1 MAIDLGVM
9 IHWEPARFTAA
20 ELRPMITW
28 IGPVI
33 LMTAAMC
40 RSSRGRCCSRG
51 AWRRPWIRWVM
62 LIGRA
67 AAAYRF
73 DSALDPLV
81 MHYPNYLLLGVA
93 VVVSGVVTKLGQ
105 QVTRA
110 REMGELPP
118 GRPARRG
125 GMGEVYLAITACS
138 PVRPRSS

>member
-33 LMTAAMC
+33 LMTAAIVPFE
-40 RSSRGRCCSRG
+40 
-51 AWRRPWIRWVM
+51 PWKMLLAGCLAASMDPVGM
-62 LIGRA
+62 LIGGRRGLPVRLGA
-67 AAAYRF
+67 R
-73 DSALDPLV
+73 SAGDALPQLS
-81 MHYPNYLLLGVA
+81 PAGRRGRRL
-93 VVVSGVVTKLGQ
+93 GVVTKLGQ

-110 REMGELPP
+110 RRWGVTAWATCS
-118 GRPARRG
+118 GAAGWARSTSP
-125 GMGEVYLAITACS
+125 ITACS